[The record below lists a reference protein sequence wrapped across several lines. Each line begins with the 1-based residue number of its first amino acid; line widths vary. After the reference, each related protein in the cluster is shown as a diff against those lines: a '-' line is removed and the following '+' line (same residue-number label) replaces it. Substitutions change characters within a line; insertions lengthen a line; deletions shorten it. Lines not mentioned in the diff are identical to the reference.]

1 MSAIFSPFYFL
12 FFPFSI
18 EVSKN
23 DVWKITKEKTI
34 IHQSVHWQIIRQS
47 KIKNKKIRI
56 SQKDSAKKSQ
66 SISIVNLQKK
76 SCQINTERAKCF
88 SIAKK
93 FLWNYGLD
101 SCRQQCLDAKDYNLF
116 LWFGTSRQ
124 ARLFY
129 VLLLFMI
136 A

>member
-1 MSAIFSPFYFL
+1 MSGKL
-12 FFPFSI
+12 Q
-18 EVSKN
+18 K
-23 DVWKITKEKTI
+23 KKTI
-34 IHQSVHWQIIRQS
+34 IHQSVHDKSLDRAKS
-47 KIKNKKIRI
+47 KTKKRI

-116 LWFGTSRQ
+116 P
-124 ARLFY
+124 
-129 VLLLFMI
+129 
-136 A
+136 